1 LAFAAKRLTLRS
13 RPNEAAPNREESMD
27 HVAAVKK
34 YAPQASDETI
44 AKIVKHLGIALRNR
58 DSSLVAAS
66 DPDELKTVHDS
77 WCKRKLGLTDD
88 AAITEGIRKVAEKM
102 KGDHD
107 KSRVAFYYL
116 LGEHFGLLHT
126 L

>member
-1 LAFAAKRLTLRS
+1 
-13 RPNEAAPNREESMD
+13 MD

-34 YAPQASDETI
+34 YAPKADDQKI
-44 AKIVKHLGIALRNR
+44 AAIVKHLGIALHHR

-66 DPDELKTVHDS
+66 DPSELKTVHDS
-77 WCKRKLGLTDD
+77 WCKKKLGLTDD
-88 AAITEGIRKVAEKM
+88 AAIDAAIKKVAGIM
-102 KGDHD
+102 HGDHD

-116 LGEHFGLLHT
+116 LAEQFGKLDT

>member
-1 LAFAAKRLTLRS
+1 
-13 RPNEAAPNREESMD
+13 MD

-34 YAPQASDETI
+34 YAPKASDEVI
-44 AKIVKHLGIALRNR
+44 GKIVKHLGIALHNR

-66 DPDELKTVHDS
+66 DPSELKTVHDS

-88 AAITEGIRKVAEKM
+88 AAIDAAIKQVAQTM
-102 KGDHD
+102 HADHD

-116 LGEHFGLLHT
+116 LAEHFGKLESL
-126 L
+126 

>member
-1 LAFAAKRLTLRS
+1 
-13 RPNEAAPNREESMD
+13 MD

-34 YAPQASDETI
+34 YAPKASDETI
-44 AKIVKHLGIALRNR
+44 AKIVRHLGIALRNR

-66 DPDELKTVHDS
+66 DPGELKTVHDS
-77 WCKRKLGLTDD
+77 WCKKKLGLTDD
-88 AAITEGIRKVAEKM
+88 KAIDAAIKQVATTM
-102 KGDHD
+102 HGDHD

-116 LGEHFGLLHT
+116 LAEHFGKLDT

>member
-1 LAFAAKRLTLRS
+1 
-13 RPNEAAPNREESMD
+13 MD

-34 YAPQASDETI
+34 YAPQADDKVI
-44 AKIVKHLGIALRNR
+44 AAIVKHLGIALQHR

-66 DPDELKTVHDS
+66 DPSELKTVHDS

-88 AAITEGIRKVAEKM
+88 AAIDAAIKKVATTM
-102 KGDHD
+102 HGDHD

-116 LGEHFGLLHT
+116 LAEHFGKLGAL
-126 L
+126 